1 MSFCASLQR
10 SAVEIASCDLSARIR
25 GWLSSK
31 VVERSA
37 CWSSVQQVRAAIWI
51 RSEDNTR
58 YRVSEPPFC
67 NAHTLSA
74 VASAENT
81 VARTRKFAR
90 QLRTIAVGE
99 HGIVAARKRSDW
111 AR

>member
-1 MSFCASLQR
+1 
-10 SAVEIASCDLSARIR
+10 
-25 GWLSSK
+25 
-31 VVERSA
+31 
-37 CWSSVQQVRAAIWI
+37 
-51 RSEDNTR
+51 
-58 YRVSEPPFC
+58 
-67 NAHTLSA
+67 
-74 VASAENT
+74 